1 MLLDDI
7 SGADNVTLA
16 TKASEEALTS
26 CELELGHPLPADL
39 RSLLGE
45 SDGVVGEYGL
55 DLVWPAARIAQDNKA
70 FRSNADYR
78 ELYMSFDDLVFFGD
92 AGNGDQFAVS
102 LRGPND
108 VFVWNHED
116 DSRLWVASTPIQ
128 YLQRWLS
135 GELEV

>member
-1 MLLDDI
+1 MTW
-7 SGADNVTLA
+7 SSLA
-16 TKASEEALTS
+16 M
-26 CELELGHPLPADL
+26 
-39 RSLLGE
+39 
-45 SDGVVGEYGL
+45 
-55 DLVWPAARIAQDNKA
+55 
-70 FRSNADYR
+70 R
-78 ELYMSFDDLVFFGD
+78 ETET
-92 AGNGDQFAVS
+92 FAVS